1 MINTLY
7 LLRLISKILKYR
19 LYKKNIL
26 SLPLT
31 LLSFTLFPLTFFKI
45 KNLSKGSRLCLFL
58 RDMGPIY
65 IKFGQILSLCHDII
79 GYEVA
84 ESLSELRDRLPPFS
98 NELAIQSIEK
108 NLQKKISE
116 VFIEFDYKV
125 IAAASI
131 SQVYKAK
138 KLDGKEVAVK
148 ILRPKIHEDYGKN
161 IKFLYFVAS
170 FLELFK
176 KFKRLRV
183 KNVIE
188 IFDNAM
194 KIELDLRMEASAA
207 EEIRNDLIEDVNIYI
222 PVVDW
227 ELTTNDLLVLEWV
240 HGINVSDIKKLKECN
255 INLRTLASNLAISFF
270 NQAYKNGYFHADMH
284 PGNILVR
291 EDGVL
296 VFIDFGIMGRL
307 KEKDR
312 IAIAE
317 ILNGFLRQN
326 YLRVAEVHLEVG
338 YIDIDVDVQIFAQS
352 LRSIGASIVNKQ
364 LKDISVAN
372 LLAQIFKVTKDFNM
386 KTQPQ
391 LVMLQKTTFM
401 VESIGRM
408 LDPNINIWKLAEPW
422 ISDWAKKNISIE
434 AKIYKA
440 IKLKLKGII
449 SKAINQL

>member
-1 MINTLY
+1 MINIFY
-7 LLRLISKILKYR
+7 LLRFVSKILKYR
-19 LYKKNIL
+19 LYKKNIF

-65 IKFGQILSLCHDII
+65 IKFGQILSLCHDIV
-79 GYEVA
+79 GYEIA

-108 NLQKKISE
+108 NLKKKISE

-170 FLELFK
+170 FLELFR
-176 KFKRLRV
+176 KFKRLRT

-207 EEIRNDLIEDVNIYI
+207 EEIKNDLIEDVNIYI

-227 ELTTNDLLVLEWV
+227 ELTTNELLVLEWIE
-240 HGINVSDIKKLKECN
+240 GINVSDIKKLKECN

-284 PGNILVR
+284 PGNILVKK
-291 EDGVL
+291 DGVL

-317 ILNGFLRQN
+317 ILNGFLNQN

-338 YIDIDVDVQIFAQS
+338 YIDKDVDVQIFAQS
-352 LRSIGASIVNKQ
+352 LRSIGASIVNKE

-401 VESIGRM
+401 VESIGRI

-422 ISDWAKKNISIE
+422 INDWAKKNISIE

-449 SKAINQL
+449 SKTINHL

>member
-1 MINTLY
+1 MINILY
-7 LLRLISKILKYR
+7 LLRFISKILKYR
-19 LYKKNIL
+19 LYKKNIF

-31 LLSFTLFPLTFFKI
+31 LLSFILFPLTFFKI

-79 GYEVA
+79 GYEIA

-108 NLQKKISE
+108 NLKKKISE

-148 ILRPKIHEDYGKN
+148 ILRPKIHEDYEKN
-161 IKFLYFVAS
+161 IKFLYFIAS
-170 FLELFK
+170 FLELFE

-207 EEIRNDLIEDVNIYI
+207 EEIRNDLIEDTNIYI
-222 PVVDW
+222 PIVDW

-240 HGINVSDIKKLKECN
+240 HGINVSDVKKLKEYN

-317 ILNGFLRQN
+317 ILNGFLNQD
-326 YLRVAEVHLEVG
+326 YLRVAEVHLDVG
-338 YIDIDVDVQIFAQS
+338 YIDKDIDVQIFAQS

-422 ISDWAKKNISIE
+422 ISDWAKKNISLE

>member
-1 MINTLY
+1 MINILY
-7 LLRLISKILKYR
+7 LLKFISKILKYR
-19 LYKKNIL
+19 LYKKNIF

-31 LLSFTLFPLTFFKI
+31 LLSFILFPLTFFKI

-79 GYEVA
+79 GYEIA

-98 NELAIQSIEK
+98 DKLAIQSIEK
-108 NLQKKISE
+108 NLKKKISE
-116 VFIEFDYKV
+116 VFIEFDCKV

-138 KLDGKEVAVK
+138 KLDGKEVAIK
-148 ILRPKIHEDYGKN
+148 ILRPKIHEEYRKN
-161 IKFLYFVAS
+161 IKFLYFIAS
-170 FLELFK
+170 FLDLFE
-176 KFKRLRV
+176 KFKRLRA

-207 EEIRNDLIEDVNIYI
+207 EEIRNDLIEDTNIYI
-222 PVVDW
+222 PIVDW
-227 ELTTNDLLVLEWV
+227 ELTTTDLLVLEWV
-240 HGINVSDIKKLKECN
+240 HGIKVSDVKKLKECN
-255 INLRTLASNLAISFF
+255 INCRTLASNLAISFF

-284 PGNILVR
+284 PGNIIVR

-317 ILNGFLRQN
+317 ILNGFLKQD
-326 YLRVAEVHLEVG
+326 YLSVAEVHLDVG
-338 YIDIDVDVQIFAQS
+338 YIDKDVDVQIFAQS
-352 LRSIGASIVNKQ
+352 LRSIGASIVNKP

-372 LLAQIFKVTKDFNM
+372 LLAQIFKVTKDFDM

-401 VESIGRM
+401 VESIGRT